1 MHFKYTTDLET
12 NTGENITI
20 IETTTFYGLLLDQKS
35 ILIEKSKIFKNFNYN
50 YLNSNYKVNVT
61 VNKYNPT
68 YESMYSAQL
77 STNDS
82 YATIK
87 NEFTSNIAVINQ
99 VKNIY
104 YYLSILI

>member
-1 MHFKYTTDLET
+1 MNFKYTTDLET

-20 IETTTFYGLLLDQKS
+20 IETATFYGLLLDSKS
-35 ILIEKSKIFKNFNYN
+35 ILIEKSKIFKSFYFN
-50 YLNSNYKVNVT
+50 NYKVNVT
-61 VNKYNPT
+61 INKYNPT

-82 YATIK
+82 YVTFN

-99 VKNIY
+99 VEKI
-104 YYLSILI
+104 